1 MSYQFI
7 HIEDYGINIS
17 KKRSNN
23 GTSEKYKKETKGRSV
38 SQIISE
44 AKRDNGFCSHVE
56 KPEDPIILYGKSLD
70 EVEKLAMEYHSKT
83 KIIDKN
89 GKEKKLRS
97 DANVL
102 LAGVISLNRENME
115 IWEDYKNDSIAYL
128 KNKYGKKLISVI
140 EHTDEEHPHIHFYC
154 IQDIGKKFDLIHD
167 GKKALYE
174 NKDKKKHDQ
183 NIAYLNAMRDFQ
195 EDFFKVVSSNYG
207 LTKDGPKRARLSRS
221 DYFKQSREVS
231 LLDQVKL
238 KATETGKKQGYS
250 FAVDQF
256 EKSSWWGKTKIAVS
270 FKNSEFTALKADYK
284 KLSRRKNHYKKK
296 VDEVKEEISSEYE
309 NKLSEEYKK
318 NKATSRNL
326 YFTLNENQ
334 SLKEYKTKYEDL
346 NKSFNETLEEQKKPL
361 LEENNTLK
369 TENQN
374 LKTENTENKKQLEK
388 YQEFFTRVKKYYGDR
403 FSDFLEKIKPKTTI
417 KPK

>member
-56 KPEDPIILYGKSLD
+56 KPEEPIILYGKSLD

-207 LTKDGPKRARLSRS
+207 LSKDGPKRARMSRS
-221 DYFKQSREVS
+221 DYFKLGREVK
-231 LLDQVKL
+231 LINQVKV

-309 NKLSEEYKK
+309 SKLSDEYKK

-326 YFTLNENQ
+326 YIALNENQ
-334 SLKEYKTKYEDL
+334 SLKEYKSKYEDL

>member
-56 KPEDPIILYGKSLD
+56 KPEEPIILYGKSLD

-207 LTKDGPKRARLSRS
+207 LSKDGPKRARMSRS
-221 DYFKQSREVS
+221 DYFKLGREVK
-231 LLDQVKL
+231 LINQVKV
-238 KATETGKKQGYS
+238 KAKKDAYKFAIDEFRNENWLNKITTSFDFNRKSLEEATKRGDKYKKSLGSKNKKIKDLECIETKYNDLRKDFKVRVNNQTELLRN
-250 FAVDQF
+250 
-256 EKSSWWGKTKIAVS
+256 
-270 FKNSEFTALKADYK
+270 KNSDLE
-284 KLSRRKNHYKKK
+284 N
-296 VDEVKEEISSEYE
+296 E
-309 NKLSEEYKK
+309 NKKIK
-318 NKATSRNL
+318 Q
-326 YFTLNENQ
+326 EN
-334 SLKEYKTKYEDL
+334 TDL
-346 NKSFNETLEEQKKPL
+346 IS
-361 LEENNTLK
+361 
-369 TENQN
+369 ENQN
-374 LKTENTENKKQLEK
+374 LKTTLEETLPIYETLK
-388 YQEFFTRVKKYYGDR
+388 SKLGDKFEEWKANLFKSVKT
-403 FSDFLEKIKPKTTI
+403 KIGYK
-417 KPK
+417 

>member
-56 KPEDPIILYGKSLD
+56 KPEEPIILYGKSLD

-207 LTKDGPKRARLSRS
+207 LSKDGPKRARMSRS
-221 DYFKQSREVS
+221 DYFKLGREVK
-231 LLDQVKL
+231 LINQVKVKAKKDGYKFAIDDFENKNWFNKLTASITFNKESLNEAVSRGNKYKKSLSSKTKKL
-238 KATETGKKQGYS
+238 KELEGVETKYNDLRKDFKLRVNNQTENLRNKNNALESENENIKNKNKELEQENKQLKTTLEETSPLYELLKNKFG
-250 FAVDQF
+250 DQF
-256 EKSSWWGKTKIAVS
+256 EEW
-270 FKNSEFTALKADYK
+270 KN
-284 KLSRRKNHYKKK
+284 
-296 VDEVKEEISSEYE
+296 
-309 NKLSEEYKK
+309 
-318 NKATSRNL
+318 NL
-326 YFTLNENQ
+326 F
-334 SLKEYKTKYEDL
+334 
-346 NKSFNETLEEQKKPL
+346 KSF
-361 LEENNTLK
+361 
-369 TENQN
+369 
-374 LKTENTENKKQLEK
+374 
-388 YQEFFTRVKKYYGDR
+388 R
-403 FSDFLEKIKPKTTI
+403 SKIKPK
-417 KPK
+417 

>member
-56 KPEDPIILYGKSLD
+56 KPEEPIILYGKSLD

-89 GKEKKLRS
+89 WKEKKLRS

-102 LAGVISLNRENME
+102 LAGVISLSRENME

-207 LTKDGPKRARLSRS
+207 LSKDGPKRARMSRS
-221 DYFKQSREVS
+221 DYFKLGREVKLINQVKIKAKKDAYKFAIDEFRNENWLNKITTSFDFNRKS
-231 LLDQVKL
+231 LEEATRRGDKYKKSLGSKNKKL
-238 KATETGKKQGYS
+238 KALEDIETKYNDLRKDFKIRVNNQTELLRN
-250 FAVDQF
+250 
-256 EKSSWWGKTKIAVS
+256 
-270 FKNSEFTALKADYK
+270 KNSDLE
-284 KLSRRKNHYKKK
+284 N
-296 VDEVKEEISSEYE
+296 E
-309 NKLSEEYKK
+309 NKKIK
-318 NKATSRNL
+318 Q
-326 YFTLNENQ
+326 EN
-334 SLKEYKTKYEDL
+334 TDL
-346 NKSFNETLEEQKKPL
+346 IS
-361 LEENNTLK
+361 
-369 TENQN
+369 ENQN
-374 LKTENTENKKQLEK
+374 LKTTLEESFPLYELLKNK
-388 YQEFFTRVKKYYGDR
+388 YGDR
-403 FSDFLEKIKPKTTI
+403 FEEWKDNLFNTVKSKLKFK
-417 KPK
+417 

>member
-56 KPEDPIILYGKSLD
+56 KPEEPIILYGKSLD

-115 IWEDYKNDSIAYL
+115 IWEDYKNYSIAYL

-207 LTKDGPKRARLSRS
+207 LSKDGPKRARMSRS
-221 DYFKQSREVS
+221 DYFKLGREVKLINQVKIKAKKDAYKFAIDEFRNENWLNKITTSFDFNRKS
-231 LLDQVKL
+231 LEEATRRGDKYKKSLGSKNKKL
-238 KATETGKKQGYS
+238 KALEDIETKYNDLRKDFKIRVNNQTELLRN
-250 FAVDQF
+250 
-256 EKSSWWGKTKIAVS
+256 
-270 FKNSEFTALKADYK
+270 KNSDLE
-284 KLSRRKNHYKKK
+284 N
-296 VDEVKEEISSEYE
+296 E
-309 NKLSEEYKK
+309 NKKIK
-318 NKATSRNL
+318 Q
-326 YFTLNENQ
+326 EN
-334 SLKEYKTKYEDL
+334 TDL
-346 NKSFNETLEEQKKPL
+346 IS
-361 LEENNTLK
+361 
-369 TENQN
+369 ENQN
-374 LKTENTENKKQLEK
+374 LKTTLEESFPLYELLKNK
-388 YQEFFTRVKKYYGDR
+388 YGDR
-403 FSDFLEKIKPKTTI
+403 FEEWKDNLFNTVKSKLKFK
-417 KPK
+417 

>member
-44 AKRDNGFCSHVE
+44 AKRDNGFCSHIE
-56 KPEDPIILYGKSLD
+56 KPEEPIILYGKSLD

-207 LTKDGPKRARLSRS
+207 LSKDGPKRARMSRS
-221 DYFKQSREVS
+221 DYFKLGREVKLINQVKIKAKKDAYKFAIDEFRNENWLNKITTSFDFNRKS
-231 LLDQVKL
+231 LEEATRRGDKYKKSLGSKNKKL
-238 KATETGKKQGYS
+238 KALEDIETKYNDLRKDFKIRVNNQTELLRN
-250 FAVDQF
+250 
-256 EKSSWWGKTKIAVS
+256 
-270 FKNSEFTALKADYK
+270 KNSDLE
-284 KLSRRKNHYKKK
+284 N
-296 VDEVKEEISSEYE
+296 E
-309 NKLSEEYKK
+309 NKKIK
-318 NKATSRNL
+318 Q
-326 YFTLNENQ
+326 EN
-334 SLKEYKTKYEDL
+334 TDL
-346 NKSFNETLEEQKKPL
+346 IS
-361 LEENNTLK
+361 
-369 TENQN
+369 ENQN
-374 LKTENTENKKQLEK
+374 LKTTLEESFPLYELLKNK
-388 YQEFFTRVKKYYGDR
+388 YGDR
-403 FSDFLEKIKPKTTI
+403 FEEWKDNLFNTVKSKLKFK
-417 KPK
+417 